1 MRRQQIISECP
12 LCASRRAN
20 DVTYV
25 PSLNLQSGGD
35 NYPQSTDESS
45 EAQSS

>member
-20 DVTYV
+20 DVTYI
-25 PSLNLQSGGD
+25 PSLNLRSGD
-35 NYPQSTDESS
+35 DYPQSTDESS